1 MMILALALLAFGVWF
16 VMKGHAP
23 QPQKAKI
30 SAIDILKERYA
41 AGQISREEYLSM
53 LDDLR

>member
-16 VMKGHAP
+16 VVKGHAP

-30 SAIDILKERYA
+30 SAIDILKECYA